1 MTQSLEFLL
10 LDINTSLPERK
21 LIQLV
26 ERTGLSA
33 DVKSILVD
41 LARVTV
47 KVAGKVFAIG
57 RKILAFIFDLVKA
70 FPAIT
75 LGVLVALVITAL
87 VASLPIVGGVL
98 SAILSPLLLAMGI
111 GGGAV
116 KDFLSDALSQ
126 RIENLI
132 ASMSALVGD

>member
-1 MTQSLEFLL
+1 MTQSLELLL

>member
-21 LIQLV
+21 LIQLI